1 MTTGPVL
8 RVLAPQA
15 FSHALDALAKRFTE
29 AGGSAVEMCYGPA
42 TGSSEDAITTRLER
56 GDMADVALLPTRL
69 LEERS
74 RTGRVLA
81 DTCAEVLRTG
91 IGLCVQQGQPVPE
104 IGTVEELRLALLQTR
119 SVALSQAG
127 SGEYVATQLL
137 RRLGIESEV
146 LSRCQRITLE
156 PVAAVVARGDAELG
170 FQQVCELLPVP
181 GIRFV
186 GALPEAVQHRT
197 AVSAGVLVS
206 SAQPDQALSF
216 VRHLRSHAAIPVLAA
231 AGLDAAAE
239 L

>member
-1 MTTGPVL
+1 MTAGPVL

-15 FSHALDALAKRFTE
+15 FSHALDALAKHFTD
-29 AGGSAVEMCYGPA
+29 AGGPAVAMGYGPA
-42 TGSSEDAITTRLER
+42 TGSSERAITARLDR
-56 GDMADVALLPTRL
+56 GEVADVVLLPTRL

-74 RTGRVLA
+74 RTGLVLTG
-81 DTCAEVLRTG
+81 TCAEVLRSG
-91 IGLCVQQGQPVPE
+91 IGLCVHVEQPLPL
-104 IGTVEELRLALLQTR
+104 IGTLEELRLALLRSR

-127 SGEYVATQLL
+127 SGEYVAGQLL
-137 RRLGIESEV
+137 QRLGIDSDV
-146 LSRCQRITLE
+146 LGRCQRFAHE

-197 AVSAGVLVS
+197 AVSAGVLAS
-206 SAQPDQALSF
+206 SAQPGLALSF
-216 VRHLRSHAAIPVLAA
+216 VRHLRSQASVPVLAA
-231 AGLDAAAE
+231 AGLDAAAD

>member
-156 PVAAVVARGDAELG
+156 PVPM
-170 FQQVCELLPVP
+170 PVP
-181 GIRFV
+181 ATLAYGEHELVPMRASEMRAAPSV
-186 GALPEAVQHRT
+186 LTPPRPREPLV
-197 AVSAGVLVS
+197 VS
-206 SAQPDQALSF
+206 
-216 VRHLRSHAAIPVLAA
+216 
-231 AGLDAAAE
+231 
-239 L
+239 